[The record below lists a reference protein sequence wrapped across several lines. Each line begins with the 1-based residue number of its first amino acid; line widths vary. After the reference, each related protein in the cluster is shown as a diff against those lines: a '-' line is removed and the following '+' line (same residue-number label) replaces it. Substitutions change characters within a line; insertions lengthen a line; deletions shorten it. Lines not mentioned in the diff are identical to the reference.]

1 MREFHQHNHAQGR
14 HHRHRENAD
23 HQEARRFARGGFGH
37 EGGAGFDHH
46 GRRGGGRERL
56 LGQGDLRPLIL
67 HLINEK
73 PRHGYEIIKA
83 IEELAGGAYAPS
95 PGVIYPT
102 LTLLEEIGQIAGTS
116 EGARKSYALT
126 DEGRGALKAGQEAV
140 QVILARIAASQP
152 REAALPV
159 MRAME
164 NLRLALRLKLAAGTA
179 KAEIVRKI
187 ADKLDEV
194 TRTIEEL

>member
-1 MREFHQHNHAQGR
+1 MRQFHQHG
-14 HHRHRENAD
+14 HRNGHRSQSQDQPEG
-23 HQEARRFARGGFGH
+23 RRFARGPFGHDAGSGFGH
-37 EGGAGFDHH
+37 HRRHGGPG
-46 GRRGGGRERL
+46 RL

-102 LTLLEEIGQIAGTS
+102 LTLLEEMGQVASTT
-116 EGARKSYALT
+116 EGARKSFALT
-126 DEGRGALKAGQEAV
+126 DEGRAALQEAQEAV
-140 QVILARIAASQP
+140 QAILQRIAASQP
-152 REAALPV
+152 REGGLPI

-164 NLRLALRLKLAAGTA
+164 NLRTALRMKLASGAIN
-179 KAEIVRKI
+179 AEISRKI
-187 ADKLDEV
+187 ADRLDQA
-194 TRTIEEL
+194 TREIEEI